1 MTTLKPPTCLL
12 MGPAGCGKT
21 SSLPSYVE
29 AGKELF
35 VIVTEPN
42 GVDSLIDACKLHNV
56 PLDKVHWHTVSPVT
70 AGWDAMKDMAHKVK
84 THDYEAITKIKAGVG
99 KEHQQ
104 QLMKLLEA
112 LENFHDERTGKE
124 FGDVTEWGDD
134 KAFVIDSLTGINRIA
149 RDHTVGYKPSMHQG
163 EWGTAMN
170 LVESLIFKLTSDVK
184 CFMTICAHIDRVQ
197 DEITGVGKITLST
210 LGNKLAPKLTPLFS
224 EVIIAKRDP
233 FLWSTTE
240 ANHELKNRALPISDR
255 IEPSF
260 VQIVHAYEARRA
272 AMAESLTAK
281 AS

>member
-1 MTTLKPPTCLL
+1 MA
-12 MGPAGCGKT
+12 PAGAGKT
-21 SSLPSYVE
+21 SALPTYIQ
-29 AGKELF
+29 ANKELF

-42 GVDSLIDACKLHNV
+42 GVDSLVDGCKLHNV
-56 PLDKVHWHTVSPVT
+56 PLDMIHWHTVSPVT
-70 AGWDAMKDMAHKVK
+70 AGWSALKDMAHKVK

-104 QLMKLLEA
+104 QLMLLLEA
-112 LENFHDERTGKE
+112 LENFKCERTGKE
-124 FGDVTEWGDD
+124 YGDVTEWGPD
-134 KAFVIDSLTGINRIA
+134 KAFAIDSLTGINRIA

-170 LVESLIFKLTSDVK
+170 LIESLIFKLTSDIK
-184 CFMTICAHIDRVQ
+184 CFFTVCAHIDRVQ

-224 EVIIAKRDP
+224 EVIVAKRDP

-260 VQIVHAYEARRA
+260 VQIVEAYELRRK
-272 AMAESLTAK
+272 AMEESL
-281 AS
+281 ASSSS